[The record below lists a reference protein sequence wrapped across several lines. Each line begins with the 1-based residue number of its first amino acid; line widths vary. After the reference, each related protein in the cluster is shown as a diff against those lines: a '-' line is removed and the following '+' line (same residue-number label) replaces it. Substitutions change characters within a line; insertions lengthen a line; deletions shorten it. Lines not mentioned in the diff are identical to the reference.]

1 MLPSHSM
8 RSHIALFIAVLVSVL
23 CALLGALISQ
33 HSSQQIRQNVGGD
46 LAEVSFAMVD
56 RLDRDMASRAAVLKV
71 LGNLQALREPQ
82 DASEIRR
89 LLDSLQQEM
98 PSISWIGFTDP
109 QGLILASSNG
119 VLEGVSIA
127 QRPVYLQGRES
138 LFIGDVHDA
147 VLLAN
152 LLPNPT
158 GEAMKFVDISLPI
171 HGDDG
176 RLAGVLASHL
186 SWAWADEVRR
196 SILAPSQDRHLVE
209 FFVVGQD
216 RDILLGPRAMIGQKL
231 ELPVLGDLQPGQS
244 RWEIQRWPDGNEYLT
259 GFTLSQG
266 YQDYPGLGWT
276 VVARQSLEQAY
287 APAYELRS
295 NIMFM
300 GGGLAVIFAFLG
312 WLISGYFTRPL
323 KKIASAADRLSAGE
337 ASEIPELQGSRE
349 IHQLSRSIRHLVESL
364 TQQQTAL
371 GMMESLAHHD
381 ALTGLPNRMALEKF
395 LPQAQQRSRMLQDCL
410 ALLYL
415 DLDGFKPIN
424 DTHGHAAGDQL
435 LTAVAQRLRQCL
447 REGDMVARLGGD
459 EFLMVL
465 QVPGL
470 DAQQHA
476 RQVAERTI
484 AALGQPVLLEVGE
497 VRIGCSIGGALWPVD
512 HTELSIV
519 LQRADEALYK
529 AKHGGRTRAVFHN
542 GQETGLS

>member
-8 RSHIALFIAVLVSVL
+8 RSHIALFIAVLVSLL
-23 CALLGALISQ
+23 CALLGSLISQ

-46 LAEVSFAMVD
+46 LAEVSFAMVG
-56 RLDRDMASRAAVLKV
+56 RLDRDMASRASVLRL
-71 LGNLQALREPQ
+71 LGSQQALLAPNDSR
-82 DASEIRR
+82 EIRR

-98 PSISWIGFTDP
+98 PSMSWIGFTDP
-109 QGLILASSNG
+109 QGLVLASSNG

-127 QRPVYLQGRES
+127 QRPVYLQGRNG

-171 HGDDG
+171 HGSDG
-176 RLAGVLASHL
+176 NLVGVLASHL

-209 FFVVGQD
+209 FFVIGQD
-216 RDILLGPRAMIGQKL
+216 HSILLGPRATIGQKL
-231 ELPVLGDLQPGQS
+231 ELPVLGELQPGQS
-244 RWEIQRWPDGNEYLT
+244 RWRIQRWPDGEEYLT
-259 GFTLSQG
+259 GLTLSQG

-287 APAYELRS
+287 APAHELRT
-295 NIMFM
+295 NILFI
-300 GGGLAVIFAFLG
+300 GGGLALIFAFLG

-323 KKIASAADRLSAGE
+323 QDIASAADRLSAGE
-337 ASEIPELQGSRE
+337 ATEIPELQGSRE
-349 IHQLSRSIRHLVESL
+349 VRQLSHSIRHLVESL

-371 GMMESLAHHD
+371 GVMESLAHHD
-381 ALTGLPNRMALEKF
+381 ALTGLPNRIALEKF
-395 LPQAQQRSRMLQDCL
+395 LPLAQQRSRLLQGCL

-435 LTAVAQRLRQCL
+435 LAEVAQRLRHCL

-459 EFLMVL
+459 EFVMVL
-465 QVPGL
+465 LVPEQ
-470 DAQQHA
+470 DAQRHA
-476 RQVAERTI
+476 QLVAERTI
-484 AALGQPVLLEVGE
+484 AALGMPITLEVGQ
-497 VRIGCSIGGALWPVD
+497 VNIGCSVGGAIWPQD
-512 HTELSIV
+512 HDNLGNV
-519 LQRADEALYK
+519 LQLADLALYQ
-529 AKHGGRTRAVFHN
+529 AKHGGRNCARFH
-542 GQETGLS
+542 QPAADLS